1 MEKFPLPKSITEVSY
16 DKRAHRA
23 VFAVEPLYP
32 GYGMTVGNALRRVLL
47 SSLPGAA
54 ITHVKIDGV
63 THEFT
68 TLPHVKEDMVDVLLN
83 IKQIRFRLH
92 SDEPVTVSLSVK
104 GAMTVTAGDIA
115 KNSDVEVINTK
126 QEICT
131 ITDAA
136 GKVEMEFTVAKGRG
150 YVPVENREKEKLDIG
165 MIAVDAIYTPVKN
178 VNFTTEHVRVE
189 QITNF
194 DKLML
199 DITTDGSI
207 SPADALNQ
215 SAQIL
220 LDHFQFILQGPMA
233 AEEATET
240 PPAEEGMAEPAATE
254 ANDEDEKPKKK
265 RKKKADDAE

>member
-1 MEKFPLPKSITEVSY
+1 MDKFPLPKSITEVSS
-16 DKRAHRA
+16 DKKAHRA
-23 VFAVEPLYP
+23 VFAIEPLYP

-92 SDEPVTVSLSVK
+92 ADEPVVVKLTAK
-104 GAMTVTAGDIA
+104 GAKTVTAADIEP
-115 KNSDVEVINTK
+115 NGQVDVISTK

-136 GKVEMEFTVAKGRG
+136 GKVEMEFTVAPGRG

-165 MIAVDAIYTPVKN
+165 TIAVDAIYTPVKN

-199 DITTDGSI
+199 DITTDGSMT
-207 SPADALNQ
+207 PADALNQ
-215 SAQIL
+215 SAHIL
-220 LDHFQFILQGPMA
+220 VDHFNFILQGPMA
-233 AEEATET
+233 STETADAVVEVDAEETD
-240 PPAEEGMAEPAATE
+240 E
-254 ANDEDEKPKKK
+254 ADGDDKPKKK
-265 RKKKADDAE
+265 RKKKTDEE

>member
-1 MEKFPLPKSITEVSY
+1 MEKFPLPKSITEVSS
-16 DKRAHRA
+16 DKKTHRA

-54 ITHVKIDGV
+54 ITHVKIEGA

-83 IKQIRFRLH
+83 IKQIRFRTH
-92 SDEPVTVSLSVK
+92 SDEPVTVSLNVK

-115 KNSDVEVINTK
+115 KNSDVEVINEK

-131 ITDAA
+131 MTDAA

-178 VNFTTEHVRVE
+178 VNFTTQHVRVE

-207 SPADALNQ
+207 TPAEALNQ

-220 LDHFQFILQGPMA
+220 VDQFQFILQGPMA
-233 AEEATET
+233 NDEVVDV
-240 PPAEEGMAEPAATE
+240 AEPAASAETDE
-254 ANDEDEKPKKK
+254 AQADDKPKKK
-265 RKKKADDAE
+265 RKKKADDEE

>member
-1 MEKFPLPKSITEVSY
+1 MDKFPLPKTFIEIST
-16 DKRAHRA
+16 DKKAHRA
-23 VFAVEPLYP
+23 VFAIEPLYP

-54 ITHVKIDGV
+54 ITHVKIEGV

-83 IKQIRFRLH
+83 VKQIRFRLH
-92 SDEPVTVSLSVK
+92 GDEPVVVSLHAK
-104 GAMTVTAGDIA
+104 GAKTVTAGDIA
-115 KNSDVEVINTK
+115 KNAQVEVINDK

-136 GKVEMEFTVAKGRG
+136 GKVEMEFTVAPGRG

-165 MIAVDAIYTPVKN
+165 TIAVDAIYTPVKN

-194 DKLML
+194 DKLMI
-199 DITTDGSI
+199 DITTDGSMT
-207 SPADALNQ
+207 PADALNQ

-220 LDHFQFILQGPMA
+220 LDHFTFFLQGPAA
-233 AEEATET
+233 AEVIAAESEPVAAEAVTI
-240 PPAEEGMAEPAATE
+240 EE
-254 ANDEDEKPKKK
+254 DKPKKK
-265 RKKKADDAE
+265 RKKKSDDAAA

>member
-1 MEKFPLPKSITEVSY
+1 MESFPLPKSITEVSN
-16 DKRAHRA
+16 DKKAHRS
-23 VFAVEPLYP
+23 VFAIEPLYP

-68 TLPHVKEDMVDVLLN
+68 TLPYVKEDMVDVLLN

-92 SDEPVTVSLSVK
+92 SQEPVTVSLNVK
-104 GAMTVTAGDIA
+104 GAQAVTAGDITP
-115 KNSDVEVINTK
+115 NSDIEVINK
-126 QEICT
+126 NQEICT

-136 GKVEMEFTVAKGRG
+136 GTVSMEFIVAPGRG

-189 QITNF
+189 QITNY
-194 DKLML
+194 DKLVL
-199 DITTDGSI
+199 DVTTDGSLT
-207 SPADALNQ
+207 PTDALNQ
-215 SAQIL
+215 AAQIL
-220 LDHFQFILQGPMA
+220 LDHFQFILQGPA
-233 AEEATET
+233 
-240 PPAEEGMAEPAATE
+240 PVTE
-254 ANDEDEKPKKK
+254 ASVAPEETGSDEEEVSSDDEDKPKKK
-265 RKKKADDAE
+265 ARKKKTDNESEE

>member
-1 MEKFPLPKSITEVSY
+1 MNTFPLPKAFTEISS
-16 DKRAHRA
+16 DKKNHRA
-23 VFAVEPLYP
+23 VFAIEPLYP

-92 SDEPVTVSLSVK
+92 SDEPVVVKLSAK
-104 GAMTVTAGDIA
+104 GAKTVTADDIEA
-115 KNSDVEVINTK
+115 NAQVDVINTK

-136 GKVEMEFTVAKGRG
+136 GKVEMEFTVAAGRG

-165 MIAVDAIYTPVKN
+165 TIAVDAIYTPVKN

-194 DKLML
+194 DKLMV
-199 DITTDGSI
+199 DVTTDGSMT
-207 SPADALNQ
+207 PADALHQ

-220 LDHFQFILQGPMA
+220 VDHFTFLLQGASA
-233 AEEATET
+233 AENAAAEDV
-240 PPAEEGMAEPAATE
+240 PAVAADEPADE
-254 ANDEDEKPKKK
+254 ADDKPKKK
-265 RKKKADDAE
+265 RKKKVDDEE

>member
-104 GAMTVTAGDIA
+104 GAMTVTAGDIS

-178 VNFTTEHVRVE
+178 VNFTTAHVRVE

-207 SPADALNQ
+207 TPAEALNQ

-233 AEEATET
+233 
-240 PPAEEGMAEPAATE
+240 PAEDATAPVEEVAAEPIATAE
-254 ANDEDEKPKKK
+254 TEPDEKPKKK
-265 RKKKADDAE
+265 RKKKTDDAE

>member
-92 SDEPVTVSLSVK
+92 SDEPVTVSLSAK
-104 GAMTVTAGDIA
+104 GAMTVTAGDIT
-115 KNSDVEVINTK
+115 KNSDVEVINGK

-136 GKVEMEFTVAKGRG
+136 GNVEMEFTVAKGRG
-150 YVPVENREKEKLDIG
+150 YVPVENREREKLDIG

-189 QITNF
+189 QITNY

-199 DITTDGSI
+199 DITTDGSMT
-207 SPADALNQ
+207 PTEALNQ

-220 LDHFQFILQGPMA
+220 LDHFQFILQGPMTTAATVTEPA
-233 AEEATET
+233 AEAT
-240 PPAEEGMAEPAATE
+240 AEPAAADE
-254 ANDEDEKPKKK
+254 AVAEDKPKKK
-265 RKKKADDAE
+265 RKKKADDEA